1 MVFKINNTEI
11 KVTSISYID
20 DVESA
25 EKWFEIYMELLL
37 EQIKKDKIL
46 ENEPHIL
53 KEGLCD
59 LTGSE

>member
-1 MVFKINNTEI
+1 MSNTKI

-20 DVESA
+20 DAESA

-46 ENEPHIL
+46 REEPHIL
-53 KEGLCD
+53 KKGLGD